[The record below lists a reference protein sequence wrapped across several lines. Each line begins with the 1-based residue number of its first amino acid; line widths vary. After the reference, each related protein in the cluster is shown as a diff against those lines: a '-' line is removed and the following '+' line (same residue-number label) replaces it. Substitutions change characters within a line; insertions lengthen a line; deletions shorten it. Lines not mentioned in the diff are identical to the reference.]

1 MEGGKLLG
9 SGRTPVGVGRRW
21 MNRGMQI
28 HRSIMIY

>member
-28 HRSIMIY
+28 RQSIMIY